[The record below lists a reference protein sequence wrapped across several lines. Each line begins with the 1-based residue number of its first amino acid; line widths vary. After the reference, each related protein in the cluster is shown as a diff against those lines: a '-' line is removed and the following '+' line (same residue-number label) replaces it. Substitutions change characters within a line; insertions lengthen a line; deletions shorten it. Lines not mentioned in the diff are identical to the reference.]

1 MHSQLILG
9 SKLPGLRSAFPWL
22 RTLAVMLFTFGFMAA
37 IAPNMASAEGLPEVV
52 RLNPPQATP
61 DNGKVEVIEFFA
73 YGCGHCAAL
82 EPRLVEWVKTLGP
95 EVNFRRVPVSESGF
109 SIRGVDSAPIYYTL
123 EALGLL
129 KTMHEKVFAALNNEG
144 EVLANPK
151 VLRAWLEKQGID
163 PSKYDAAA
171 ASFGVSSKVAQARKM
186 TADYQLR
193 STPTITVGGRYA
205 LTQGSNPS
213 PKLFFAKVE
222 ELVAQLNT
230 AKKVVTTP

>member
-1 MHSQLILG
+1 MHSQQVLG
-9 SKLPGLRSAFPWL
+9 SKLSGLPSAFRWPRAL
-22 RTLAVMLFTFGFMAA
+22 VAILFSFGF
-37 IAPNMASAEGLPEVV
+37 IATLVPVTASAEGLPEVV

-95 EVNFRRVPVSESGF
+95 EVNFRRVPVSENGF

-123 EALGLL
+123 EAMGLL

-151 VLRAWLEKQGID
+151 VLRTWLEKQGID
-163 PSKYDAAA
+163 PSKYDTAA
-171 ASFGVSSKVAQARKM
+171 ASFGVSAKVAQARKM

-193 STPTITVGGRYA
+193 STPTIAVGGRYA

-213 PKLFFAKVE
+213 PKLLFAKVE

-230 AKKVVTTP
+230 AKKVVKTP